1 MLTAATV
8 GVSGQ
13 TLLYYFGDDL
23 GMRLLWTSPHQFVS
37 SLIPTNKIPACRA
50 KKKHCGSTRPAPH
63 FPQSIASFTVKTLG
77 SLQPYF

>member
-1 MLTAATV
+1 MKIFMLTAATV

-50 KKKHCGSTRPAPH
+50 KKNPVGPPDQHCI
-63 FPQSIASFTVKTLG
+63 FL
-77 SLQPYF
+77 SL